1 MKVKHAEAL
10 AAYLFLLP
18 FLALLAVFFVYAAGR
33 AAYFSFTDYNLFNW
47 PPTLVG
53 ARNYL
58 ALFQD
63 AVFVT
68 ALRNTILFSLLVTA
82 AQTTG
87 ALVMASVLNNRIR
100 GITFFRASYYV
111 PSIASSVVIT
121 LIFMWLFQ
129 RRGTINFV
137 LGQVAAYLPHIGLF
151 LLLLVLLQVGQV
163 LWERRRG
170 LPAGWLDPALLV
182 VSLLGSAALVWLLDL
197 LGPVQ
202 AWHAARVDI
211 SWFQTSRS
219 VPAGFPFWLSA
230 PLPLVTIMIMNV
242 FTTVPTFMLMYLAAL
257 QGVPRSQYE
266 AASLDGA
273 NALQQLR
280 WVTVPA
286 VQPVTFLVVTLS
298 LIGTL
303 KVFDQV
309 AVLGDAAPLRSRVT
323 LAYFVYDRMFPGG
336 QSPEVGFAAASA
348 MFLALLTLLVVL
360 LQRRFLR
367 SKGS

>member
-1 MKVKHAEAL
+1 MKVKHSEAL

-18 FLALLAVFFVYAAGR
+18 FLSLLAIFFAYAAGR
-33 AAYFSFTDYNLFNW
+33 AAYLSFTDYDLFSW
-47 PPTLVG
+47 PPRFVG

-58 ALFQD
+58 ALFED
-63 AVFVT
+63 AVFLT
-68 ALRNTILFSLLVTA
+68 ALRNTILFSVLVTTV
-82 AQTTG
+82 QTIG

-100 GITFFRASYYV
+100 GIGFFRASYYV
-111 PSIASSVVIT
+111 PSIASSVVVT
-121 LIFMWLFQ
+121 LVFMWLFQ
-129 RRGTINFV
+129 RRGTVNFI
-137 LGQVAAYLPHIGLF
+137 LGEVVAYLPHIGLF
-151 LLLLVLLQVGQV
+151 LLAVALLQVIQV
-163 LWERRRG
+163 AWERKQE
-170 LPAGWLDPALLV
+170 LPATWFDPALLV
-182 VSLLGSAALVWLLDL
+182 VSLLVSAGLVWLLDL
-197 LGPVQ
+197 FGPLEPLR
-202 AWHAARVDI
+202 AAAVDI

-219 VPAGFPFWLSA
+219 LPAGFPFWLQA
-230 PLPLVTIMIMNV
+230 PLPLLTIMIMNV

-257 QGVPRSQYE
+257 QNVPTSHYE
-266 AASLDGA
+266 AAALDGA
-273 NALQQLR
+273 NPFQQLR
-280 WVTVPA
+280 WITVPA

-309 AVLGDAAPLRSRVT
+309 AILGDAAPFRSRVT

-367 SKGS
+367 AEGG